1 MKCFSESAYL
11 CAMMRKNEFLQRIS
25 AHIEQKELMTPAD
38 LVLVALSGG
47 ADSVGLLLALK
58 ELGYCTEAVHC
69 NFRLRGEESERDE
82 YFVRDL
88 CCRLQVPLHVT
99 CFDTVQYAK
108 NKKISVEMAAR
119 DLRYEYFKEVLDKR
133 GAKCVAVAHHTDD
146 NVETML
152 LNLVRGTGV
161 SGLTGMPVRNGNVV
175 RPLLCVRR
183 EDIEHFVAQCGESFV
198 TDSTNKHDDVLRN
211 KIRLNVLPMLRTLNP
226 SVDVT
231 LQDTLL
237 RMSEVEE
244 IYNCKIEEERAK
256 VLTGNTIDIKLL
268 LQSVAPR
275 TVLYEI
281 LSEKGYNRRQVYEI
295 YEQIGGVSGGV
306 YESAE
311 WRLLRN
317 RNTLEL
323 QRKEDKEF
331 VCILLPSSGEVRVSP
346 EVLLRVSRCSYEDIK
361 ERLRDKTCAFIDAA
375 KVDGEL
381 TVRYVQPGDKFI
393 PYGMKGSKLIS
404 DYLTNLKKS
413 LFEKESQLVV
423 CLSDQI
429 VWLVGERLD
438 ARYAVKESTREV
450 ISIEIL

>member
-1 MKCFSESAYL
+1 
-11 CAMMRKNEFLQRIS
+11 MMRKNEFLRRIS

-82 YFVRDL
+82 HFVRDL

-175 RPLLCVRR
+175 RPFLCVRR
-183 EDIEHFVAQCGESFV
+183 EDIEHFVAQCGECFV
-198 TDSTNKHDDVLRN
+198 TDSTNKQDDVLRN

-256 VLTGNTIDIKLL
+256 VLNGNTIDITSL

-295 YEQIGGVSGGV
+295 YEQISGVSGGV

-323 QRKEDKEF
+323 QRKGNKEF
-331 VCILLPSSGEVRVSP
+331 VCLPLPLSGEVRVSP
-346 EVLLRVSRCSYEDIK
+346 SVLFRVSRCSYEDIK
-361 ERLRDKTCAFIDAA
+361 EILRDKTCAFIDAS

-393 PYGMKGSKLIS
+393 PYGMKGSKLVS

-413 LFEKESQLVV
+413 LFEKERQLVV
-423 CLSDQI
+423 CLSNQV

-438 ARYAVKESTREV
+438 ARYAVTESTREV
-450 ISIEIL
+450 VCIEML